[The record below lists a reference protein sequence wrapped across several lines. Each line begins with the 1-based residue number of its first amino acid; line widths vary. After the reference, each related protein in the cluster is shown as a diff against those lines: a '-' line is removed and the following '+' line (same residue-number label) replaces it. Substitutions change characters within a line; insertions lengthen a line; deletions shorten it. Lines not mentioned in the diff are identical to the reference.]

1 MRIRWFATTPA
12 AQDEMHPQLYFR
24 AFVVVVVCT
33 LIAAGLFPHL
43 DAANLSMIYLAG
55 VVIVALYQGRGPSIL
70 ATVLSVASFD
80 FFFTHP
86 YGTFVISDLQYVLTL
101 VVMLMV
107 ALTISTLAARSK
119 EQSEA
124 ARAREHLTASLYTMS
139 RRLADAASTSQMAQT
154 AAEHIA
160 QEFKSDALV
169 ALPSGKNGL
178 ENLAASSASVR
189 SAFEPGVANWA
200 FQSRQNAGKGTSTIP
215 ASHGLYIPLN
225 TMQQAVGVLAL
236 YSRPEQDLMPKLPFI
251 QAFAE
256 QTAAAIERLKLT
268 ETAEQAR
275 TQAEAERTRNALLS
289 SVSHD
294 FRTPLASIMG
304 AASTLREKGGN
315 LKPETRNEL
324 AEVVYEEAYR
334 LNRLIANLLDMTRL
348 ESGGLKLNKEW
359 QTVEEVAG
367 AALHRIG
374 KHRGEHPLTTHL
386 PPDLPLVPMDSLLI
400 EQVLVNLIENAVKYT
415 PSDTPIELSASAS
428 ESELTISVA
437 DRGPGIPSGD
447 ELRIFEK
454 FYRAAPKVSSGSGLG
469 LAISQGIVE
478 AHGGHIWAE
487 NRPSGGAV
495 FRFTLPIEPMP
506 EVADDDESSNRDGT
520 RRSAHFSD

>member
-1 MRIRWFATTPA
+1 MRIQWLVTSPV
-12 AQDEMHPQLYFR
+12 AQDEIHPELYLR
-24 AFVVVVVCT
+24 AFMVVVVCT
-33 LIAAGLFPHL
+33 LIAAGLFPYL

-70 ATVLSVASFD
+70 ATVLSVAAFD

-86 YGTFVISDLQYVLTL
+86 YGTFAISDLQYVLTL

-124 ARAREHLTASLYTMS
+124 ARAREHLTASLYSMS
-139 RRLADAASTSQMAQT
+139 RRLADASSISEMAQV
-154 AAEHIA
+154 AADHIA
-160 QEFKSDALV
+160 QEFKSDAII
-169 ALPSGKNGL
+169 ALPNGKNAL
-178 ENLAASSASVR
+178 EKLSASSISIL
-189 SAFEPGVANWA
+189 SAFEAGVANWV
-200 FQSRQNAGKGTSTIP
+200 FQSRQNAGRGTNTIP
-215 ASHGLYIPLN
+215 ASRGLYLPLL
-225 TMQQAVGVLAL
+225 TMQQPVGVLGL
-236 YSRPEQDLMPKLPFI
+236 YSRPDQDLISRLPFI

-304 AASTLREKGGN
+304 AASTLREKAGA
-315 LKPETRNEL
+315 LEPETRNEL
-324 AEVVYEEAYR
+324 TEVIYEEAYR

-348 ESGGLKLNKEW
+348 ESGGLRLNKEW
-359 QTVEEVAG
+359 QTIEEVVG
-367 AALHRIG
+367 VALRRIG
-374 KHRGEHPLTTHL
+374 QHRGEHPLITHL
-386 PPDLPLVPMDSLLI
+386 SPDLPLVPMDSLLI

-415 PSDTPIELSASAS
+415 STETPIELSASPS
-428 ESELTISVA
+428 GNELTISVA
-437 DRGPGIPSGD
+437 DRGPGIPLGD
-447 ELRIFEK
+447 EQRIFEK
-454 FYRAAPKVSSGSGLG
+454 FYRADPKVSSGSGLG

-478 AHGGHIWAE
+478 AHGGRIWAE

-495 FRFTLPIEPMP
+495 FRFTLPIEKMP
-506 EVADDDESSNRDGT
+506 EVADDDEPSN
-520 RRSAHFSD
+520 

>member
-1 MRIRWFATTPA
+1 MRLHWLTTAPA
-12 AQDEMHPQLYFR
+12 AQDEIHLGLYFR
-24 AFVVVVVCT
+24 AFVVVVACT
-33 LIAAGLFPHL
+33 LIAAGLFPYL

-55 VVIVALYQGRGPSIL
+55 VIIVALYQGRGPSIL
-70 ATVLSVASFD
+70 ATVLSVAFFD

-86 YGTFVISDLQYVLTL
+86 YGTFAISDLQYVLTL

-139 RRLADAASTSQMAQT
+139 RRLADAATTLEMAQV
-154 AAEHIA
+154 AADHIA
-160 QEFKSDALV
+160 REFKSDVIV
-169 ALPSGKNGL
+169 ALPNGKNGL
-178 ENLAASSASVR
+178 ENMAASSASVQA
-189 SAFEPGVANWA
+189 AFEPGVANWV
-200 FQSRQNAGKGTSTIP
+200 FQSRQYAGKGTNTIP
-215 ASHGLYIPLN
+215 ASRGLYVPLL
-225 TMQQAVGVLAL
+225 TVQQAVGVLAL
-236 YSRPEQDLMPKLPFI
+236 YSRPEQDLMARLPFI

-304 AASTLREKGGN
+304 AASTLREKSGA
-315 LKPETRNEL
+315 LEPETRDEL
-324 AEVVYEEAYR
+324 TELVYEEAYR

-348 ESGGLKLNKEW
+348 ESGGLRLNKEW
-359 QTVEEVAG
+359 QTVEEVVG

-415 PSDTPIELSASAS
+415 PPDTLIELSASAS
-428 ESELTISVA
+428 GSDLTISVA
-437 DRGPGIPSGD
+437 DRGPGIPLGA
-447 ELRIFEK
+447 EQRIFEK

-478 AHGGHIWAE
+478 AHGGRIWAE

-506 EVADDDESSNRDGT
+506 EVADDDEPSNGD
-520 RRSAHFSD
+520 